1 MKHYLIA
8 IVALLLMT
16 FTVQAQH
23 AHFGLKGG
31 LNAYTIL
38 GNQNANFVPKFSYH
52 FGVLTHIHLVKKFAL
67 QPEVVYSAQG
77 ARFEGSSLDLRLK
90 YINVP
95 ILFQY
100 MFADGFRVQAG
111 PQLGILASAKTEY
124 NKTKTNVRDEL
135 HGVELGVTVG
145 MSYVKPSLGLGFDI
159 RYNQGLTN
167 ILAWGPYN
175 SFNSGIQLG
184 IFYVFT
190 HQSSK

>member
-1 MKHYLIA
+1 MPRNGWVTLA
-8 IVALLLMT
+8 RNGWVTMPRNGW
-16 FTVQAQH
+16 V
-23 AHFGLKGG
+23 
-31 LNAYTIL
+31 
-38 GNQNANFVPKFSYH
+38 S
-52 FGVLTHIHLVKKFAL
+52 LVRNM
-67 QPEVVYSAQG
+67 Q
-77 ARFEGSSLDLRLK
+77 
-90 YINVP
+90 
-95 ILFQY
+95 
-100 MFADGFRVQAG
+100 
-111 PQLGILASAKTEY
+111 SAKTEY

-135 HGVELGVTVG
+135 HGAELGVTVG